1 MVRLMLNCQSPSMR
15 QARRWRAEDT
25 RLNSNRARHRALNRE
40 FPLAESRS
48 SWDRDG
54 RARERF
60 SRFSRYITSID
71 RTGSSESQ
79 QNVARARHA
88 WYVSD
93 DRELDVRSIAWV
105 FRAQCRSTRGQYSI
119 QGKARSNS
127 CQLFVLV
134 FHAINES
141 CWRMNCRARPRVWMV
156 SPPSSASSSFVGKR
170 PRAYTL

>member
-1 MVRLMLNCQSPSMR
+1 MPVACCGVQNMVRLMLNCQSPSMR

-25 RLNSNRARHRALNRE
+25 RLNSIRARHRALNRE

-54 RARERF
+54 RARE
-60 SRFSRYITSID
+60 RFSRYITSID

-119 QGKARSNS
+119 QVKPDQTLAN
-127 CQLFVLV
+127 
-134 FHAINES
+134 
-141 CWRMNCRARPRVWMV
+141 
-156 SPPSSASSSFVGKR
+156 SSSSYSTQLMNLVGG
-170 PRAYTL
+170 